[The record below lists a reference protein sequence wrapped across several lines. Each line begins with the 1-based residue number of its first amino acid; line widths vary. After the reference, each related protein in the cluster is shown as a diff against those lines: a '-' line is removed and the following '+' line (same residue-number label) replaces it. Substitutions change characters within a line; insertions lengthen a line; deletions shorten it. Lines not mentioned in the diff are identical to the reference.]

1 MSTIGYQQWAV
12 DLAQV
17 SSIYPFQG
25 SEIVMTIIGVVFW
38 LGWHKIQFKKENQ
51 QKNGADGAEKTYEN
65 SCG

>member
-17 SSIYPFQG
+17 TSIYPFQG

-38 LGWHKIQFKKENQ
+38 LGWHKVQFNQENQ
-51 QKNGADGAEKTYEN
+51 QMNGAREVEN
-65 SCG
+65 TPSDTS

>member
-17 SSIYPFQG
+17 TSIYPFQG

-38 LGWHKIQFKKENQ
+38 LGWHKVQFNHENQ
-51 QKNGADGAEKTYEN
+51 QMNGASEVEN
-65 SCG
+65 TPSDTS

>member
-17 SSIYPFQG
+17 TSIYPFQG

-38 LGWHKIQFKKENQ
+38 LGWHKVQFNQENQ
-51 QKNGADGAEKTYEN
+51 QMNGASEVEN
-65 SCG
+65 TPSDTS